1 MWLMKKKI
9 VIPVILALCFYAA
22 YLHMKIHMLKLLG
35 VDNFTI
41 QADLHIRTAYA
52 IEEEALVSMNQLNT
66 SFLMRDWDSF
76 HKGMGND
83 HPGKDGWK
91 YKIAE
96 AIKKNRL
103 DLPQASPE
111 LKEYIATL
119 DSRKKPVCEL
129 EFYQA
134 WNSPF
139 LKWWP

>member
-1 MWLMKKKI
+1 MKKKI
-9 VIPVILALCFYAA
+9 VIPVIFTLCFYAT
-22 YLHMKIHMLKLLG
+22 YLHMKIHVLKLLV

-52 IEEEALVSMNQLNT
+52 IEEEALVPMTKLNT
-66 SFLMRDWDSF
+66 SFLITDWDQF
-76 HKGMGND
+76 DKGIGND
-83 HPGKDGWK
+83 HPGKDWWK

-103 DLPQASPE
+103 DLTQASPA
-111 LKEYIATL
+111 LKEYIVTL
-119 DSRKKPVCEL
+119 DSRKKPICEL

-134 WNSPF
+134 WDSPF